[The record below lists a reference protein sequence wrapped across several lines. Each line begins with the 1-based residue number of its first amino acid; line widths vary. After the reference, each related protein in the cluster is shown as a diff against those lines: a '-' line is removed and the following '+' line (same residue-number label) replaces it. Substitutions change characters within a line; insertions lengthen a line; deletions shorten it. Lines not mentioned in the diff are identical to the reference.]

1 MRPDVADFYSGTSFG
16 CHRFLGAHPAGE
28 GWQFTV
34 WAPHARRV
42 QVLGDWNGWQHAA
55 ELAFCEDGLWRGKV
69 HEARQ
74 GQCYKYNIQCA
85 DGGWRLRA
93 DPFAFGFEL
102 PPATASRL
110 TRPCPAAP
118 VRCPVREGR
127 PAAIYEL
134 HAASWRRHWDGRY
147 YSGQELAD
155 ALIPWLLAHRF
166 THVELLPLAEHPF
179 DGSWGYHGVGFF
191 APTARLG
198 GAAGFRAL
206 VDALHAAGIGV
217 LMDFVPLHFAPDD
230 GFLSNFDG
238 TPLFECG
245 PSEWGGLNFN
255 WNSAPVRSFLQS
267 AAAFWLEAGCDGLRV
282 DATGSALRHLPG
294 ADPFLRGLTAGLRQR
309 FPDAVL
315 AAEETDF
322 AGERLGFTYVWD
334 TGWAF
339 DAVVLLSAAPEER
352 PGLARRMCGC
362 MDIFFR
368 EKPLNALSHD
378 WAGLVGRLW
387 GNPAEKLAQARL
399 LALMQYTR
407 PGKKLVF
414 MGSEAGV
421 WHGFDAGKE
430 PDWAILRDADYAA
443 LNGFYRALG
452 ALYADH
458 PALYVQEYDE
468 RCFAWALRGD
478 TAFGWLRAAGGEVL
492 LCLFNALPSPVRVRP
507 DLHGFSR
514 AEPVFTTGFAA
525 GPFRDAVALPG
536 FGGGVW
542 RLEK

>member
-1 MRPDVADFYSGTSFG
+1 MELQEFYTGHAFDAYTF
-16 CHRFLGAHPAGE
+16 FGAHPFAG
-28 GWQFTV
+28 GTHFAV
-34 WAPHARRV
+34 WAPSARRV
-42 QVLGDWNGWQHAA
+42 QVEGPFGTQDLTQTRSAVWETDVAQAAPGMTYQYLVTGANGRTVAHCDPYGFAMTLRPDGRSIIAQPSQGFTDEAWMASRSKCFDRPLNIYEVHAGSWKRKADGSWYSYA
-55 ELAFCEDGLWRGKV
+55 ELAE
-69 HEARQ
+69 Q
-74 GQCYKYNIQCA
+74 
-85 DGGWRLRA
+85 
-93 DPFAFGFEL
+93 L
-102 PPATASRL
+102 PAY
-110 TRPCPAAP
+110 CK
-118 VRCPVREGR
+118 ENG
-127 PAAIYEL
+127 
-134 HAASWRRHWDGRY
+134 
-147 YSGQELAD
+147 
-155 ALIPWLLAHRF
+155 F
-166 THVELLPLAEHPF
+166 THIELMPLAEHPF

-198 GAAGFRAL
+198 GLAGFRAL

-217 LMDFVPLHFAPDD
+217 LMDFVPLHFAPDE
-230 GFLSNFDG
+230 GFLENFDG
-238 TPLFECG
+238 APLFECG
-245 PSEWGGLNFN
+245 PSDWGGLNFN
-255 WNSAPVRSFLQS
+255 WSSAPVRSFLQS

-282 DATGSALRHLPG
+282 DATGSALRQLPG
-294 ADPFLRGLTAGLRQR
+294 ADPFLRGLTAGLRRR
-309 FPDAVL
+309 FPETVL

-339 DAVVLLSAAPEER
+339 DTVALLSAAPEER

-368 EKPLNALSHD
+368 EKPINALSHD

-387 GNPAEKLAQARL
+387 GSPAEKLAQARL

-421 WHGFDAGKE
+421 WHGFDAGRE
-430 PDWAILRDADYAA
+430 PDWAILGDADYAA
-443 LNGFYRALG
+443 LNGFYRSLG
-452 ALYADH
+452 ALYEGH
-458 PALYVQEYDE
+458 PALYAQEYDE

-478 TAFGWLRAAGGEVL
+478 AAFGWLRAAGGEVL
-492 LCLFNALPSPVRVRP
+492 LCLFNTLPSPVQMQP

-525 GPFRDAVALPG
+525 APFGDAVELPG